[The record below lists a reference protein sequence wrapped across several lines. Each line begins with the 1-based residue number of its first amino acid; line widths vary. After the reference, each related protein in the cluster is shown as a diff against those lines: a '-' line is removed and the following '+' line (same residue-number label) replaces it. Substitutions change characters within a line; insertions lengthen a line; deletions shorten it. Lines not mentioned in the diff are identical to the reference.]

1 MSDVTRYSL
10 TLRSRRTDINDIG
23 YLVGRI
29 ELPDGQY
36 RREITPEYA
45 PSKVGDLILHTDHL
59 AALER
64 VRVETLREARKAI
77 DHIYPVSDQWGHH
90 TLPYIDRR
98 AARAA
103 IDRLIDATTTGDTD
117 A

>member
-45 PSKVGDLILHTDHL
+45 PSKVGDLILHADHL

-64 VRVETLREARKAI
+64 VRVETLREAKRAVINNDGWLDAMKAI
-77 DHIYPVSDQWGHH
+77 DK
-90 TLPYIDRR
+90 
-98 AARAA
+98 A
-103 IDRLIDATTTGDTD
+103 IDRLIDATTTGDTE
-117 A
+117 